1 MVANRGFCRHKRQY
15 DDRSGQGAARSGQIC
30 YLCRRKAAVERA
42 AAVSRRQVVHS
53 VSDIARVI
61 NAQGFLP
68 FFRGEIAGFSLEEMT
83 PPELWFP
90 EEDPQDNGVWDW
102 KSDIILEADCAYAR
116 LYMKKMCFVSMAF
129 YPDLVNV
136 RRAEF
141 RLNEAELALL
151 KLLRERGTLLSR
163 EWKRLGGYAKPR
175 AGRSNPVDRLLAA
188 EERGVKE
195 RRSSEKES
203 FDAAVTRLQMGGYVV
218 SAAFEYGYR
227 ADGRRYGWGVA
238 RYVAAED
245 FFGPERLA
253 TDRTPQQSYDRLLTH
268 LRALLPSAT
277 ETQLR
282 HIIL

>member
-1 MVANRGFCRHKRQY
+1 M
-15 DDRSGQGAARSGQIC
+15 I
-30 YLCRRKAAVERA
+30 
-42 AAVSRRQVVHS
+42 HS
-53 VSDIARVI
+53 ISDIARLI

-68 FFRGEIAGFSLEEMT
+68 FFRGEVGGFSLEEAT

-90 EEDPQDNGVWDW
+90 EGDTQDNGVWDW

-129 YPDLVNV
+129 FPDLVNV

-141 RLNEAELALL
+141 PLTETEVALL
-151 KLLRERGTLLSR
+151 KLLREHGTLLSR

-175 AGRSNPVDRLLAA
+175 AGRSNPMDRLLAG
-188 EERGVKE
+188 EERGVKG
-195 RRSSEKES
+195 RRHTDRES
-203 FDAAVTRLQMGGYVV
+203 FDGAVTRLQMGGYVV

-227 ADGRRYGWGVA
+227 SDGRRYGWGVA

-245 FFGPERLA
+245 FFGSERLA
-253 TDRTPQQSYDRLLTH
+253 TGRTPQQSFDRLYAH
-268 LRALLPSAT
+268 LRTLLPAAT